1 MKQFKFLSIL
11 LILSVLG
18 SCTKYE
24 EGSNFS
30 IIPAKARL
38 VNHWTITK
46 YEIDGVNQPINQ
58 NTSLEMD
65 FYKDNTFKRTWV
77 VDVFQAH
84 EEGSWT
90 FADGKNVV
98 VLTKKDGGVEAYTI
112 IQLKVKDFKAKRTDG
127 SSTYVY
133 TFKGK

>member
-1 MKQFKFLSIL
+1 MKQLKFLPIL
-11 LILSVLG
+11 LILFVLG

-46 YEIDGVNQPINQ
+46 YEIDGVNQPINE

-77 VDVFQAH
+77 LGGIQIP
-84 EEGSWT
+84 EEGSWA
-90 FADGKNVV
+90 FADGKNMV

-112 IQLKVKDFKAKRTDG
+112 IQLKTKDFKAKRTEG
-127 SSTYVY
+127 ASTYVY